1 MKKLIASG
9 EVIGSA
15 EGVELYASV
24 WVELDAKG
32 EEKEMA
38 EAGDHYVALEYKE
51 LGLEA
56 ASMPKDGLKWA
67 DMAKAG
73 LEGTLEVPGLDGR
86 ENVQIKTPTAVH
98 YAKSKAFVSK
108 DGKKANIYGKMRYNF

>member
-9 EVIGSA
+9 KVAGSA
-15 EGVELYASV
+15 DGVELHASV
-24 WVELDAKG
+24 WVELDVKG

-38 EAGDHYVALEYKE
+38 APGDHYVALEYKE

-56 ASMPKDGLKWA
+56 VSMPKDGLKWA
-67 DMAKAG
+67 DMAKATP
-73 LEGTLEVPGLDGR
+73 EGKLEVPGFDGHVSV
-86 ENVQIKTPTAVH
+86 EIKTPTAVH